1 MHAYTPKT
9 STHGHPSIPRIFR
22 NGVTNIL
29 FTNSSALLKKCD
41 NLLFI
46 HKDIFTL
53 GKKNTK
59 LPPSDLIHLIVHLEF
74 PLRATSGPNDH

>member
-1 MHAYTPKT
+1 MHVYTPKT

-29 FTNSSALLKKCD
+29 FTNSSALLK
-41 NLLFI
+41 NAIIYYLFTKI
-46 HKDIFTL
+46 YSPWE
-53 GKKNTK
+53 KNTK
-59 LPPSDLIHLIVHLEF
+59 LPPSDLIHLIVHLKF